1 MVPGFCRVAY
11 YLTRTDLTLTA
22 QLAPTNSILKER
34 ACWLGGR
41 ALRGSEGGRADRRGR
56 RRAAHPASNAGV
68 QVQFSYPGRD
78 RPGGTL
84 AGGWLAVGDSGPPQC
99 AALAA
104 RKTPAEN
111 RQRPRAPAS
120 KQAPHGPHWQVPL
133 SGSRHRHMT
142 IGCATSADSDAP
154 HCRDGDGASTGCEIH
169 AERLTFLF

>member
-41 ALRGSEGGRADRRGR
+41 ALRAQGRPSRPPVGGPPSLKCRRSSSVPVPGAGPTRRNAR
-56 RRAAHPASNAGV
+56 RR
-68 QVQFSYPGRD
+68 
-78 RPGGTL
+78 L
-84 AGGWLAVGDSGPPQC
+84 ACRRRLRSPS

-104 RKTPAEN
+104 RKTPPGREQAETPGP
-111 RQRPRAPAS
+111 RLQAGPARPS
-120 KQAPHGPHWQVPL
+120 
-133 SGSRHRHMT
+133 SSTGSRHRHMT
-142 IGCATSADSDAP
+142 FGCATSADSEAP

-169 AERLTFLF
+169 AERLTLPT